1 LHYLKDSNRFFGWIL
16 LREKSKAID
25 WNHITDPL
33 STKKHIDGSKNGTS
47 NFKESKIKFD
57 MVIKIIR
64 MLLVICLGIS
74 ETICAQ
80 QTKYAN
86 KVFIHSLY
94 QDSLYMAKKKKVEKL
109 FDHVSPGHWGEFV
122 KGVDEDLV
130 TNRKIIALTFD
141 ACGNRSNKFNR
152 SLIDYLRAEHIP
164 ATLFVTG
171 TWIDDN
177 YLAFLDLCKDTL
189 FEIENHGYNHQPCS
203 VDGESKYGIKG
214 TPDVPDAFDEMEAN
228 ERKIEAISGRRPLFY
243 RSATAFTDEACARI
257 ARILNITIVSFD
269 ILSGDAMPLAP
280 PDRIAGNVVKAAR
293 PGAIVIMHFNHP
305 EWYGTDALKLMVPA
319 LRRQGY
325 TFARLKDY
333 PLREK

>member
-1 LHYLKDSNRFFGWIL
+1 MMSESTKNRLKDSKRIFRRTVPAVYL
-16 LREKSKAID
+16 L
-25 WNHITDPL
+25 
-33 STKKHIDGSKNGTS
+33 
-47 NFKESKIKFD
+47 
-57 MVIKIIR
+57 
-64 MLLVICLGIS
+64 LLICLGCS
-74 ETICAQ
+74 PSLSAQ

-86 KVFIHSLY
+86 RVFIHTLY
-94 QDSLYMAKKKKVEKL
+94 RDSVYMLKKLKVEKL
-109 FDHVSPGHWGEFV
+109 FDHVNPGHWGEFV
-122 KGVDEDLV
+122 KGVDEDIV
-130 TNRKIIALTFD
+130 TKKKIIALTFD
-141 ACGNRSNKFNR
+141 ACGNRSNKFNA
-152 SLIDYLRAEHIP
+152 SLIAYLRAEHIP

-177 YLAFLDLCKDTL
+177 YLTFLELCKDTL

-257 ARILNITIVSFD
+257 ARVLNITIVSFD
-269 ILSGDAMPLAP
+269 ILSGDALAFAAP
-280 PDRIAGNVVKAAR
+280 EFIAGNVIKAAR

-305 EWYGTDALKLMVPA
+305 EWHGTEALKQIVPA
-319 LRRQGY
+319 LRKEGY
-325 TFARLKDY
+325 TFAKLKEY